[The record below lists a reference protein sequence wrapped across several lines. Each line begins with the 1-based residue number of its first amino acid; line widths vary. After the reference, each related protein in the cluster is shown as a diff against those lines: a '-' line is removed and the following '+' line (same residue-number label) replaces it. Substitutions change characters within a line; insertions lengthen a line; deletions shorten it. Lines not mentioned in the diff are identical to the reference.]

1 MALPSFHS
9 PHWHHPHEGEHRFPV
24 SLVVILV
31 VILQFLL
38 PDNLSLRHQD
48 WICFVEV
55 ALLFS
60 LLIVGQTRISLH
72 HKPSRIL
79 SLILTSVMTL
89 SNTASAVLLV
99 RRLIDGGITDANSL
113 LRSGASIWLTNI
125 IIFSLWYWEF
135 DRGGP
140 GARAEAREEYADFLF
155 PQMSD
160 SEFAHPGWYPKY
172 VDYVYVSITNASA
185 FSPTDALPLSRWA
198 KALMTI
204 QSLTSLVTV
213 GLVIAR
219 AVNILH

>member
-1 MALPSFHS
+1 MSLPNFQK

-38 PDNLSLRHQD
+38 PKNLSIRHQD
-48 WICFVEV
+48 WICFLEIGM
-55 ALLFS
+55 LFG
-60 LLIVGQTRISLH
+60 LLIVGETRINTH
-72 HKPSRIL
+72 HVPSRVI

-89 SNTASAVLLV
+89 SNTASAILLV
-99 RRLIDGGITDANSL
+99 RRLIDGGITDANRL
-113 LRSGASIWLTNI
+113 LWSGGSIWLTNI
-125 IIFSLWYWEF
+125 IIFSFWYWEF

-140 GARAEAREEYADFLF
+140 GARAEAREEFPDFLF

-160 SEFAHPGWYPKY
+160 PEYAHPDWHPKFG
-172 VDYVYVSITNASA
+172 DYVYVSITNASA

-204 QSLTSLVTV
+204 QSLTSLLTV
-213 GLVIAR
+213 GLVVAR
-219 AVNILH
+219 AVNILR